1 MARSVKSEQEGQ
13 ARRVVTRLKLRLGLF
28 LARLKQI
35 DGLPNCVIPGCGA
48 PTMSAS
54 GSGLAA
60 FHCRKH
66 VEHKARHGSHWHGTY
81 SAAALK
87 PYLAAA
93 TSYLRPRAESDRLI
107 KAALDGIRLLLEEA
121 GPTEIATRL
130 RGMSATR
137 RTRIALARLRVAG
150 IKPERFL
157 AIVLAVTALIEE
169 DPGSHRVKEFRRV
182 QIAKALHRLAS
193 GYHRVW
199 EFQDYQGQIVRTE
212 LHAFPRSSGPVLRLI
227 GRAVEE
233 PCEWVVEKHL
243 SAVLDLK
250 VKRYGRHP
258 ALKVT
263 G

>member
-1 MARSVKSEQEGQ
+1 MKRHQ
-13 ARRVVTRLKLRLGLF
+13 KLASRIAEVAGLGLRTCS
-28 LARLKQI
+28 AM
-35 DGLPNCVIPGCGA
+35 GCTNM
-48 PTMSAS
+48 TMRAQAT
-54 GSGLAA
+54 GLAA

-66 VEHKARHGSHWHGTY
+66 TEHKARHGSHWHGTY
-81 SAAALK
+81 SAAELK

-93 TSYLRPRAESDRLI
+93 TSYVRLRVESDRFI
-107 KAALDGIRLLLEEA
+107 KAALTAIALLLEEA

-130 RGMSATR
+130 RGMSAAKR
-137 RTRIALARLRVAG
+137 ARIALARLRVAG
-150 IKPERFL
+150 IKPERFV

-169 DPGSHRVKEFRRV
+169 DPGSHRTKEFRTV

-199 EFQDYQGQIVRTE
+199 ELPDERGRLRKVSE

-227 GRAVEE
+227 GKAIEQ
-233 PCEWVVEKHL
+233 PCEWVVDKHL
-243 SAVLDLK
+243 SAVLALK

-258 ALKVT
+258 TLRAASV

>member
-1 MARSVKSEQEGQ
+1 MQ
-13 ARRVVTRLKLRLGLF
+13 AAGT
-28 LARLKQI
+28 
-35 DGLPNCVIPGCGA
+35 
-48 PTMSAS
+48 
-54 GSGLAA
+54 GLAA

-81 SAAALK
+81 SAAELK

-93 TSYLRPRAESDRLI
+93 TSYVRLRMESDRFI
-107 KAALDGIRLLLEEA
+107 KQALTDIALLLEES

-130 RGMSATR
+130 KGMAATKR
-137 RTRIALARLRVAG
+137 ARIALARLRVGG
-150 IKPERFL
+150 IKPERFVATVL
-157 AIVLAVTALIEE
+157 AIHALLNE
-169 DPGSHRVKEFRRV
+169 DPQTHNVKEFRVV

-199 EFQDYQGQIVRTE
+199 ELQDAKGRSQKIE

-227 GRAVEE
+227 GKAVEQ

-243 SAVLDLK
+243 SAVLALK

-258 ALKVT
+258 ALRT
-263 G
+263 ESLG

>member
-1 MARSVKSEQEGQ
+1 MPKKTSGSIKARAGAVYGSQLC
-13 ARRVVTRLKLRLGLF
+13 A
-28 LARLKQI
+28 
-35 DGLPNCVIPGCGA
+35 IPGCRN
-48 PTMSAS
+48 PTMRAA
-54 GSGLAA
+54 GLGLAA

-66 VEHKARHGSHWHGTY
+66 VERKARHGSHWHGTY
-81 SAAALK
+81 RAVELK

-93 TSYLRPRAESDRLI
+93 TSYVRLRAESDRFI
-107 KAALDGIRLLLEEA
+107 KQALADIALLLEEA

-130 RGMSATR
+130 KGMSATR
-137 RTRIALARLRVAG
+137 RARIALARLRVAR
-150 IKPERFL
+150 IKPERFV

-169 DPGSHRVKEFRRV
+169 DPGSHRVKEFRIV

-199 EFQDYQGQIVRTE
+199 ELTDEKGRSRKVSE

-227 GRAVEE
+227 GKAVDQ

-243 SAVLDLK
+243 SAVLALK

-258 ALKVT
+258 ALPT
-263 G
+263 TNL

>member
-1 MARSVKSEQEGQ
+1 MKKPLNLSSRIAEVAG
-13 ARRVVTRLKLRLGLF
+13 LGLRTC
-28 LARLKQI
+28 AI
-35 DGLPNCVIPGCGA
+35 IGCSNA
-48 PTMSAS
+48 TMRIQAT
-54 GSGLAA
+54 GLAA

-81 SAAALK
+81 SAAELK

-93 TSYLRPRAESDRLI
+93 TSYVRLRAESDRFI
-107 KAALDGIRLLLEEA
+107 KAALNAVALLLEEA

-130 RGMSATR
+130 KGMSATR
-137 RTRIALARLRVAG
+137 RARIALARLRAAG
-150 IKPERFL
+150 IKPERFV

-169 DPGSHRVKEFRRV
+169 DPGSHRTKEFRTV

-193 GYHRVW
+193 GTHKRWPFVDHRGR
-199 EFQDYQGQIVRTE
+199 QRQTE

-227 GRAVEE
+227 GRAVERE
-233 PCEWVVEKHL
+233 LEWVVDKHL
-243 SAVLDLK
+243 SAVLALK

-258 ALKVT
+258 TLRIAGL